1 MAADKE
7 LAEEDTWPSTLA
19 KSPVPTG
26 QAPAALDSIFCHLV
40 AMAESH
46 VLVSGAVLVPTTCAC
61 AASRQ
66 TSNLAA
72 ALSFCTVHFSAGV
85 RVVLPLL
92 AHAVVPVPNNSNAPA
107 TATLRPRKVIN
118 RLLSV

>member
-40 AMAESH
+40 AMSESH
-46 VLVSGAVLVPTTCAC
+46 VLVSRCRTR
-61 AASRQ
+61 S
-66 TSNLAA
+66 
-72 ALSFCTVHFSAGV
+72 HYV
-85 RVVLPLL
+85 R
-92 AHAVVPVPNNSNAPA
+92 
-107 TATLRPRKVIN
+107 LRRE
-118 RLLSV
+118 